1 MNSKNKNI
9 RDLYRRI
16 TDFKRGYQPSSN
28 LVKDENGDLLADS
41 NSILNRWRNYFSQ
54 SLNVHRVSAVRQT
67 EIHTDEPLIPDPNPF
82 EFESAIANLKLV
94 KSLGSDQDSFPSIIR
109 MIKSYQPSSNL
120 VKDENGDLL
129 ADSHNI
135 LNRWMNYFSQ
145 LLNVHRVSDVRQTEI
160 HTDESLVP
168 DSSPFEFQSAIRRL
182 TDENKQRRLE
192 CCEQLL
198 QRYRDEGDDFLLN
211 IVTGDESW
219 VHRYDLE
226 EKRQIAEYR
235 HPSSPQA
242 KNFKTQPS
250 VKKLLLTV
258 FWDAHRVYVTDF
270 LKRGTTVN
278 SFQYIQ
284 TLKHLRR
291 RVCPVRGSL
300 APIILQHDNARP
312 HTSRATEEALRNLKF
327 EPIPQP
333 PYSPDLAP
341 CDFYF
346 FFPLLKRDLKGN
358 HYTSDDEVKAAVKS
372 WIREKS
378 EEFFSDGMKNLVTR
392 WEKCVSLNGDYVEK

>member
-1 MNSKNKNI
+1 METCSSAMSTRVKQRAVIEFLTAEKVTPTEIHRRLKDVYGDDAVDRSTVNRWVIKF
-9 RDLYRRI
+9 RDCEPGKAIIVDETRSGRPITATDDKHRKLVDDLIQNDRRI
-16 TDFKRGYQPSSN
+16 TQKR
-28 LVKDENGDLLADS
+28 
-41 NSILNRWRNYFSQ
+41 
-54 SLNVHRVSAVRQT
+54 
-67 EIHTDEPLIPDPNPF
+67 
-82 EFESAIANLKLV
+82 IANHIGISKERV
-94 KSLGSDQDSFPSIIR
+94 GFIIEQLGYRKIC
-109 MIKSYQPSSNL
+109 
-120 VKDENGDLL
+120 
-129 ADSHNI
+129 A
-135 LNRWMNYFSQ
+135 RW
-145 LLNVHRVSDVRQTEI
+145 
-160 HTDESLVP
+160 VP
-168 DSSPFEFQSAIRRL
+168 RRL

-219 VHRYDLE
+219 VHHYDPE
-226 EKRQIAEYR
+226 EKRQSAEYR

-242 KNFKTQPS
+242 KKFKTQAS
-250 VKKLLLTV
+250 AKKILLTV

-270 LKRGTTVN
+270 LERGATVN
-278 SFQYIQ
+278 SSQYIQ

-291 RVCPVRGSL
+291 RVCRVRGSL
-300 APIILQHDNARP
+300 EPIILQHDNARP
-312 HTSRATEEALRNLKF
+312 HTSRATAEALRNLKF
-327 EPIPQP
+327 EPIPHP

-341 CDFYF
+341 CDFY

-378 EEFFSDGMKNLVTR
+378 EEFFSDGMKKLVTR